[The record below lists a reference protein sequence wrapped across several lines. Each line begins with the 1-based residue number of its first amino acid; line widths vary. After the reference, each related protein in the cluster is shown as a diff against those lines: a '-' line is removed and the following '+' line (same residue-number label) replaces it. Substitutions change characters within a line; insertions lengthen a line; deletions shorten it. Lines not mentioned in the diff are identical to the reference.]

1 MATCTAWRSSIV
13 TRGIGSGALALAITA
28 SVAAAGDL
36 RATVRD
42 EQGRPVRDAVVV
54 AVPAGAGSA
63 GSRGRLDQVEQID
76 LEFVPG
82 VKAIQAGTSV
92 SFPNRDAVRH
102 HVYSFSAPKR
112 FELPLYRGTP
122 AQPLLFDSPGVV
134 TIGCNIHD
142 WMVGYIYVAET
153 PHFGVTGAD
162 GAAQLVNL
170 PSGRYSV
177 RVWHPHLAQPE
188 SATRQTLE
196 ATTAPA
202 ALEWSIPLKPVL
214 RVRRAPVSGQGGR
227 Y

>member
-1 MATCTAWRSSIV
+1 MAMCTASRSFSVIELQ
-13 TRGIGSGALALAITA
+13 GAALALAFAA
-28 SVAAAGDL
+28 SGALAGDL

-54 AVPAGAGSA
+54 AVPEGGASTGPRA
-63 GSRGRLDQVEQID
+63 KVDQVEQID

-92 SFPNRDAVRH
+92 SFPNRDKVRH

-112 FELPLYRGTP
+112 FELPLYSGTP
-122 AQPLLFDSPGVV
+122 AQPVLFDTPGVV

-142 WMVGYIYVAET
+142 WMVGYIYIADS
-153 PHFGVTGAD
+153 PHFAVTGAD
-162 GAAQLVNL
+162 GGALIPSL
-170 PSGRYSV
+170 PNGRYDV
-177 RVWHPHLAQPE
+177 RVWHSHLGQPE
-188 SATRQTLE
+188 SGTRRRLAAT
-196 ATTAPA
+196 AAPA
-202 ALEWSIPLKPVL
+202 ALEWSVPLKPVL